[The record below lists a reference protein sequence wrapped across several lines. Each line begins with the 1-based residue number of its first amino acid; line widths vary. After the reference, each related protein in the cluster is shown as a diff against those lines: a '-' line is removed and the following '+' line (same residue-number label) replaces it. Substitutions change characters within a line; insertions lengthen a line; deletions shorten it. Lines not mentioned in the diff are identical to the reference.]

1 MKSAFIASLNE
12 LDKLADQLAKSLTG
26 GEILA
31 LVGDLGAGKTTFT
44 QKLAK
49 RLKVTARVSSPTF
62 VLMNLFKARLKNGRA
77 VTLYHLDLYR
87 AQNFKEVKALGITE
101 FWEQKNSITVIEWA
115 DRIKKYLPKHA
126 LLIKFKN

>member
-12 LDKLADQLAKSLTG
+12 LDKLADQLAKTLTG

-87 AQNFKEVKALGITE
+87 TQNFKEVKALGITE